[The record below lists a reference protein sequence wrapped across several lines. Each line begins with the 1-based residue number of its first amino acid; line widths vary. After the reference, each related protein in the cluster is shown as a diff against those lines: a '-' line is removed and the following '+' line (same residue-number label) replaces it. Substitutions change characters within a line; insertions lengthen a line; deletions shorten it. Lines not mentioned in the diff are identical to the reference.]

1 MQHKILH
8 KILYVR
14 CMKSLGFLKFL
25 FLSNH
30 TLRTKTVS
38 TLICFVIKSPKPS
51 LGVECTYTAGWGEAC
66 NFMFFILVHIMCSKS

>member
-8 KILYVR
+8 KFYTSVAR
-14 CMKSLGFLKFL
+14 SPWCFLKFL

-30 TLRTKTVS
+30 ALRTKTVS

-51 LGVECTYTAGWGEAC
+51 LGVDCTYKET
-66 NFMFFILVHIMCSKS
+66 VHLQDSWKEGLQKGQSPH